1 MLEQYRGYEVGRDVL
16 EPSLKLER
24 IRLKARRL
32 EGKPDETVDDVLKKA
47 AEDADKG

>member
-1 MLEQYRGYEVGRDVL
+1 VSEEYVDYAVGCDAL
-16 EPSLKLER
+16 DPGLKLER

-32 EGKPDETVDDVLKKA
+32 EGLPDETVDDVLKKA